1 MNGMNLT
8 TGPLEPWLTPDRTWN
23 KSDVRLW
30 HRATKSGQISE
41 EAADR
46 LMLRY
51 ARIQVEVVHPDLP

>member
-1 MNGMNLT
+1 MNLT

-30 HRATKSGQISE
+30 HRATKAGQISE